1 MLFACIVFPLETS
14 CTFSLLLSLL
24 LFSLL
29 FVLITS
35 NKQLCIMSGTQSP
48 LSYVGLV
55 SGRARAGSGLA
66 KSAIDPLCVM
76 MAERLPASEPDLCTA
91 AGLREPWIAID
102 FYLIQSFHSDSNLL
116 PGGGRQSLQRS
127 FNSCPGPSSQAPHSL
142 HAPQSCQVKTY
153 CCSGYYC
160 QTY

>member
-1 MLFACIVFPLETS
+1 MS
-14 CTFSLLLSLL
+14 FSLLLS
-24 LFSLL
+24 SLL

-35 NKQLCIMSGTQSP
+35 NKQLCIKSGTQSP
-48 LSYVGLV
+48 LSYVGLSPPLV
-55 SGRARAGSGLA
+55 SGRGRAGLGLA
-66 KSAIDPLCVM
+66 ESAIDPCGVM
-76 MAERLPASEPDLCTA
+76 MAERLPASEPDLCAA

-116 PGGGRQSLQRS
+116 PSGGRQSLQRS
-127 FNSCPGPSSQAPHSL
+127 FNSCPGPSSQAPQSL